1 MRSYGQYCPV
11 AKAAEIVG
19 DRWTLMV
26 IRELLF
32 GPLRFNEL
40 ARGCPASPVR
50 SWPSASGGWS
60 ASASPGAPARPAPGR
75 AGGG

>member
-11 AKAAEIVG
+11 AKAAEIIG

-32 GPLRFNEL
+32 GPVGFNEL
-40 ARGCPASPVR
+40 ARACPASRGR
-50 SWPSASGGWS
+50 SWPNASGTS
-60 ASASPGAPARPAPGR
+60 SVSASPSTSARTASGR
-75 AGGG
+75 AATG